1 MDLDW
6 ISSDSKFS
14 SLSNFVVALAFAIF
28 DEQRYIYIYIYTCQR
43 NLFETTREVGG
54 GI

>member
-28 DEQRYIYIYIYTCQR
+28 DEQRYIYIYIYIYIYVSKK
-43 NLFETTREVGG
+43 LV
-54 GI
+54 